1 MDNCLSPL
9 DSRYHNKIQDVIKLF
24 CNENFTMTK
33 INVEIEYLKFLLKY
47 LMQENLKVNVTIIND
62 IYNKIEDNPNEEIK
76 KIYDIEKKTNHDV
89 QAIVQY
95 LKEKVPKELVAF
107 VHFGLTSQDINSP
120 AMVLT
125 YKTYVREILIKD
137 INILEKTFLEIISK
151 TKNQVML
158 SFTHGQPATPTTFGK
173 QMDIFLHKIMSIKNE
188 IANNYIFATKMGGS
202 NGNLTALKSVYPDF
216 NWDKLIELFLFNHFE
231 LVRNKHTSQI
241 DDYTNYYKLFQIFQ
255 RLCVVLINLCQ
266 DMWLY
271 CSKKYLKLRKINSEV
286 GSSAMPHKI
295 NPIHFE
301 NAEGNLKLCI
311 DIFESIGRNICINR
325 LQRDL
330 TDSTML
336 RNVGVACGHLTL
348 AMRNISTGLER
359 IELNVEEI
367 ENDLDNNS
375 IVVMEFIQLKMRH
388 NGFENAYDLCKEY
401 SRGKSKFEYNEFI
414 HFLKLKN
421 IDISEKLM
429 NSLDINLESYY

>member
-9 DSRYHNKIQDVIKLF
+9 DSRYHNKIKDVSKIF
-24 CNENFTMTK
+24 CNQNFTMIK
-33 INVEIEYLKFLLKY
+33 IQVEIEYLKFLLKY
-47 LMQENLKVNVTIIND
+47 LMRDDLQENIKLI
-62 IYNKIEDNPNEEIK
+62 NKIYDIIQNNPNEEIE
-76 KIYDIEKKTNHDV
+76 KIYNIEKSTNHDV

-95 LKEKVPKELVAF
+95 LKQQVPSKIIPF

-125 YKTYVREILIKD
+125 YKTYVREVLIND
-137 INILEKTFLEIISK
+137 LNILNNNLRYIINNTSK
-151 TKNQVML
+151 QIML

-173 QMDIFLHKIMSIKNE
+173 QMNIFLNKILIIQNE
-188 IANNYIFATKMGGS
+188 LSNDYNFTTKMGGS
-202 NGNLTALKSVYPDF
+202 NGNLTALKAVYPDF
-216 NWDKLIELFLFNHFE
+216 NWERLIELFLFNHFE
-231 LVRNKHTSQI
+231 LQRNKYTSQI

-271 CSKKYLKLRKINSEV
+271 CSKKYLKLRKINNEV

-348 AMRNISTGLER
+348 AMRNISVGLER
-359 IELNVEEI
+359 IELNTKEI
-367 ENDLDNNS
+367 EDDLENNS
-375 IVVMEFIQLKMRH
+375 IVVMEFIQLKLRH
-388 NGFENAYDLCKEY
+388 NGFDNAYDICKEY
-401 SRGKSKFEYNEFI
+401 SRGKSKFDYNEFI
-414 HFLKLKN
+414 KFLSLKN
-421 IDISEKLM
+421 INIDEKLM
-429 NSLDINLESYY
+429 NSLDINLSYY

>member
-9 DSRYHNKIQDVIKLF
+9 DSRYQNKIQDVIKIF
-24 CNENFTMTK
+24 CNENFTISK

-47 LMQENLKVNVTIIND
+47 LMRDNLKTNVAIINN
-62 IYNKIEDNPNEEIK
+62 IYNKIENNSSEEIK
-76 KIYDIEKKTNHDV
+76 KIYEIEKQTNHDV

-95 LKEKVPKELVAF
+95 LKQEVPKELVAF

-137 INILEKTFLEIISK
+137 INQLEKTIAHFVNTTS
-151 TKNQVML
+151 NQLML

-173 QMDIFLHKIMSIKNE
+173 QMNIFLNKISTIKNE
-188 IANNYIFATKMGGS
+188 ISNEYVFATKMGGS
-202 NGNLTALKSVYPDF
+202 NGSLSALKSVYPEF
-216 NWDKLIELFLFNHFE
+216 NWDKLIDLFLFNHFE
-231 LVRNKHTSQI
+231 LARNKYTSQI
-241 DDYTNYYKLFQIFQ
+241 DDYTNYYKLFQMFQ

-359 IELNVEEI
+359 IELNTEEI
-367 ENDLDNNS
+367 EKDLDDNS
-375 IVVMEFIQLKMRH
+375 IVIMEFIQLKMRH

-401 SRGKSKFEYNEFI
+401 SRGKTKFNYNEFI
-414 HFLKLKN
+414 HFLTLKN
-421 IDISEKLM
+421 IPITEKIM